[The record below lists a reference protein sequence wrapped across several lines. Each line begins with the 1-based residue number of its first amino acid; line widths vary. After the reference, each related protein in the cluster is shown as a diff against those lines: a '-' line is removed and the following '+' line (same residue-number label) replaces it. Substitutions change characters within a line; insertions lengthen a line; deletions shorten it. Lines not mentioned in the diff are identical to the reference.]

1 MILKKLVKSFAV
13 ICETCEMSETHH
25 RFENSITIDII
36 GGHIDIKDVQ
46 LAKKERTYELNSKF
60 DKTSNFFSLI
70 TI

>member
-1 MILKKLVKSFAV
+1 
-13 ICETCEMSETHH
+13 MSETHH